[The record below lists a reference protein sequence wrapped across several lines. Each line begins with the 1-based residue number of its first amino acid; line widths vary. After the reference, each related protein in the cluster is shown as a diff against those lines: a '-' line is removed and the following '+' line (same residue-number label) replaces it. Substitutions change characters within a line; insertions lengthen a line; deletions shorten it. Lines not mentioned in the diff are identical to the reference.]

1 MKNESENKFNE
12 LYNEEMDSEFKNQ
25 KCETSSSSNL
35 DEEISFPENIQT
47 FNKILDEIPV
57 INYLK
62 ESGLDD
68 PRKIQTKHLV
78 VILVDKIL
86 KLAKTHGLDLCIND
100 GYIYV
105 YNSQYWTVKG
115 REYLKYFLGLAAQKS
130 GIDKHTAK
138 YYTFKSK
145 LLSQMLDEALMV
157 KPDNN
162 NSMVL
167 VNFKNGTLEVSI
179 EGVYFREFRS
189 EDFLKYQLPFDYD
202 PNAKAP
208 LFHKFLNEVLPDVP
222 CQMVLAEYLGY
233 VFIKTSVL
241 KLEKALILYG
251 TGANGKSV
259 VYDIVNALLG
269 SANISNYSLDNLM
282 DSKGYHRA
290 MLVNKLLN
298 YTSEMNSDVESNL
311 FKQLASGEDVE
322 ARPIY
327 CQPIIIKDY
336 AKLAFNCNVL
346 PKNVEHTKA
355 YFRRFTI
362 IRFGIT
368 IEEEK
373 QDKQLAQ
380 KIIAAELS
388 GIFNWVLEGL
398 NRLLANKK
406 LTASELIDAELTKY
420 QIESD
425 NVKMFLDECNYVET
439 FDRYMSVKL
448 LSNEYSEFCREGRY
462 KPVNHS
468 NFVKRLRALNLR
480 VEKRNTGLVVFIEKT
495 EPKERFDSSNTP
507 IKMSFEI

>member
-1 MKNESENKFNE
+1 MKNESEIKSNE
-12 LYNEEMDSEFKNQ
+12 MYNEKMEVEFKNQ
-25 KCETSSSSNL
+25 NCDLNSTSNL
-35 DEEISFPENIQT
+35 EEEISFPEDSQT
-47 FNKILDEIPV
+47 FNKILEEITLIDYV
-57 INYLK
+57 K

-68 PRKIQTKHLV
+68 PQKLQIKHFL

-86 KLAKTHGLDLCIND
+86 ELAKIHGLDLCISD
-100 GYIYV
+100 GYIYAF
-105 YNSQYWTVKG
+105 NGQYWTVKG
-115 REYLKYFLGLAAQKS
+115 REYLKYFLGLAALKS

-138 YYTFKSK
+138 YYSFKSK

-157 KPDNN
+157 KPVDN
-162 NSMVL
+162 SSTVL

-179 EGVYFREFRS
+179 EGVSFREFRS
-189 EDFLKYQLPFDYD
+189 EDFLKYQLPFVYD

-241 KLEKALILYG
+241 KLEKALVLYG

-406 LTASELIDAELTKY
+406 LTVSELIDAELTKY

-439 FDRYMSVKL
+439 FDRHMSVKL
-448 LSNEYSEFCREGRY
+448 LSNEYSEFCKEGRY

-480 VEKRNTGLVVFIEKT
+480 VEKRNTGLVVFIEKSET
-495 EPKERFDSSNTP
+495 NERNDPSNKPFITP
-507 IKMSFEI
+507 FEI